1 MQQIAMKLMSL
12 PSSLCLAMSEL
23 LERQAAVSVREGEV
37 ERERERR
44 EEELRHSVVTQAT
57 QKQ

>member
-1 MQQIAMKLMSL
+1 MPV
-12 PSSLCLAMSEL
+12 PSSLCLALSEL

-44 EEELRHSVVTQAT
+44 EEELRHSVVTHAT